1 MIACMTMLASAIRFV
16 FSRVPSLRSALAVAL
31 VMLAPLHAQAEP
43 TQKSSER
50 TRQKQQA
57 EQQRAELRKKLDAL
71 QADIAKTEKAR
82 GHAADALAASEKA
95 ISGANRSLRE
105 LATEQQRTQ
114 QLLDRLTKSQHELE
128 AAVAQQRARLEK
140 MLREQYVA
148 GHDDRVRLLLSGD
161 NPNRIARELRYLG
174 YVSAEQVK
182 AIDTLQQNLEAIEA
196 NKTNAEEARAAL
208 EDIAAEQREQRA
220 LLEKEKTKR
229 QALVSQLSSRLGEQR
244 RQAGNLA
251 RDEERLS
258 SLVDRL
264 AVLIAQQRKAEE
276 EEAKRRARARAEA
289 KERESREKLAGKS
302 RTDDK
307 AKADPKDA
315 IADNAKNAAQPRGSA
330 APGAGGATGN
340 QGATASNASSASGNA
355 SAPAGST
362 MASRKPA
369 DDAEPLPPPDGHAFA
384 GQRGKLK
391 MPVKGEL
398 LATFGTRRAEGP
410 AWKGVFIKAPEGS
423 EVRAA
428 GAGEVVFADWM
439 RGFGNLLIVDH
450 GGQYMSIYG
459 NNQAVLKRPG
469 DRVKAGDVV
478 ATVGNSGG
486 NEQSGLYF
494 EMRHQGRAIDPLSW
508 MNR

>member
-1 MIACMTMLASAIRFV
+1 MPKRYLSFLRTAPLLAA
-16 FSRVPSLRSALAVAL
+16 LTTATALAPAAL
-31 VMLAPLHAQAEP
+31 VVGTAWLPAIAAQAEP
-43 TQKSSER
+43 VQKSAER

-57 EQQRAELRKKLDAL
+57 EQERAELRKKLDAL
-71 QADIAKTEKAR
+71 KSDIAKTEKAH
-82 GHAADALAASEKA
+82 GHAADALAESEKA

-105 LATEQQRTQ
+105 LATEQLRTRQ
-114 QLLDRLTKSQHELE
+114 HLDQLSKSQQELE
-128 AAVAQQRARLEK
+128 AAVARQRARLET
-140 MLREQYVA
+140 MLREQYMA

-182 AIDTLQQNLEAIEA
+182 AISELQTNLDAIEA
-196 NKTNAEEARAAL
+196 NKAEAEEARAAL
-208 EDIAAEQREQRA
+208 EDIATEQREQKA
-220 LLEKEKTKR
+220 LLEKEKTRRKT
-229 QALVSQLSSRLGEQR
+229 LVTQLSSKLGEQR
-244 RQAGNLA
+244 RQAGSLA

-264 AVLIAQQRKAEE
+264 AVLIAQQRKADEE
-276 EEAKRRARARAEA
+276 ESRRRARARAEA
-289 KERESREKLAGKS
+289 KEREAREKLAAKS

-307 AKADPKDA
+307 GKGDA
-315 IADNAKNAAQPRGSA
+315 RGTIADNAKSSAPATTTAPGA
-330 APGAGGATGN
+330 APGNAAN
-340 QGATASNASSASGNA
+340 PPPSTASASSAS
-355 SAPAGST
+355 SA
-362 MASRKPA
+362 RKTA
-369 DDAEPLPPPDGHAFA
+369 AEPAELPPPPDGTAFA

-391 MPVKGEL
+391 LPVKGEL
-398 LATFGTRRAEGP
+398 LATYGAKRADGP
-410 AWKGVFIKAPEGS
+410 AWKGIFIKAAEGS
-423 EVRAA
+423 EVHAA

-494 EMRHQGRAIDPLSW
+494 EMRHQGRAIDPLTW